1 MATPAA
7 VIFDND
13 GLLLDTE
20 SVWSRGEEELF
31 RRRGLEFTLE
41 HKRELVGTSAQ
52 AAGATLA
59 RQLGEPGT
67 DAELIAELD
76 GLVLDELERGVEPLA
91 GAVELVAELQGRGV
105 PPAWSRTRRCGF
117 ITRALE
123 LGGLDGFACGRERPR
138 RAGPEAG
145 PRRLPGGLRAARRSP
160 RRPTSSRFEDSP
172 TGVAAARAAG
182 LTVLGVPSLDG
193 DRARRGAR
201 GVRIA
206 RRARGA
212 GAARDSEGRSVRV
225 VGGVRRRPRFLGER
239 GQLEHARAR
248 PPRAP
253 RSPPRPSGR
262 RARPAGGR

>member
-20 SVWSRGEEELF
+20 SVWSRGEEEIF
-31 RRRGLEFTLE
+31 RRRGLVFTHE

-67 DAELIAELD
+67 AAELIAELD

-91 GAVELVAELQGRGV
+91 GAVDLVAELQGRGV
-105 PPAWSRTRRCGF
+105 VTGVVSNSPLGF

-123 LGGLDGFACGRERPR
+123 LGGLDGFHVVVSGHDVPAPKPAPDAYLAACERLSVTP
-138 RAGPEAG
+138 
-145 PRRLPGGLRAARRSP
+145 
-160 RRPTSSRFEDSP
+160 SRDVVAFEDSP

-182 LTVLGVPSLDG
+182 LTVLGVPSLEG
-193 DRARRGAR
+193 IELLEAHEVFASLAEPAVRAR
-201 GVRIA
+201 
-206 RRARGA
+206 
-212 GAARDSEGRSVRV
+212 
-225 VGGVRRRPRFLGER
+225 LG
-239 GQLEHARAR
+239 L
-248 PPRAP
+248 
-253 RSPPRPSGR
+253 
-262 RARPAGGR
+262 